1 MDDNQHVP
9 SAAALLGLL
18 QQFTVETDRYVEAVS
33 SSHDLHRTDLN
44 ALAAM
49 VAAAR
54 EGRTMTPGALR
65 TALNLSSPATTALVD
80 RLDRAGHLA
89 RHRSEKDRR
98 QVHLE
103 MTDSARATGS
113 QLFSPLASAIAP
125 VIGALSPEE
134 LHTVMTF
141 MQGVIEATVAARKD
155 VTPSHEPSTGV
166 TPDVPVTHRAVQE

>member
-1 MDDNQHVP
+1 MDDNHDVR

-18 QQFTVETDRYVEAVS
+18 QQFTVETERYVEAVS
-33 SSHDLHRTDLN
+33 NRHHLHRTDLN

-54 EGRTMTPGALR
+54 EGKTMTPGALR
-65 TALNLSSPATTALVD
+65 AALNLSSPATTALVD

-89 RHRSEKDRR
+89 RRRSEKDRR

-113 QLFSPLASAIAP
+113 ELFSPLAGAITP
-125 VIGALSPEE
+125 VIDSLSPQE
-134 LHTVMTF
+134 LHVVMTF
-141 MQGVIEATVAARKD
+141 MQGVIEATKTALDD
-155 VTPSHEPSTGV
+155 VPANSQPSNGV
-166 TPDVPVTHRAVQE
+166 TPEPR

>member
-1 MDDNQHVP
+1 MDDKHDVR

-18 QQFTVETDRYVEAVS
+18 QQFTVETERYVEAVS
-33 SSHDLHRTDLN
+33 NRHHLHRTDLS

-54 EGRTMTPGALR
+54 EGKTMTPGALGA
-65 TALNLSSPATTALVD
+65 ALNLSSPATTALVD

-89 RHRSEKDRR
+89 RRRSEKDRR

-113 QLFSPLASAIAP
+113 ELFSPLAGAIAP
-125 VIGALSPEE
+125 VIDALSPEE
-134 LHTVMTF
+134 LRAVMNF
-141 MQGVIEATVAARKD
+141 MQGVIEATMTARNGVAPTAN
-155 VTPSHEPSTGV
+155 
-166 TPDVPVTHRAVQE
+166 HRME

>member
-1 MDDNQHVP
+1 MDDNHDVR

-18 QQFTVETDRYVEAVS
+18 QQFTVETERYVEAVS
-33 SSHDLHRTDLN
+33 NRHHLHRTDLS

-54 EGRTMTPGALR
+54 EGRTMTPGALGA
-65 TALNLSSPATTALVD
+65 ALNLSSPATTALVD

-89 RHRSEKDRR
+89 RRRSEKDRR

-113 QLFSPLASAIAP
+113 ELFSPLAGAIAP
-125 VIGALSPEE
+125 VIDELSPEE
-134 LHTVMTF
+134 LRTVMNF
-141 MQGVIEATVAARKD
+141 MQGVIEATMTARNGVAPTAN
-155 VTPSHEPSTGV
+155 
-166 TPDVPVTHRAVQE
+166 HRME